1 MNNSHKLTR
10 ENFPSGIATTAE
22 LKAKGFNNFTI
33 NALYNDGELIRIR
46 RGVYKIKAL
55 SSDDKRRIIRATIPQ
70 GIFCLSSALYIHYP
84 TKNVKGEVKEKTR
97 PHKHELAVPRGHVHS
112 EISNIENVKIINL
125 HYIKPEHHE
134 IGKMISRDGLPC
146 YDLERTICD
155 FFKNHSRF
163 SYRWLREIARNYN
176 RDNRRNPDR
185 LLEYREQL
193 NLSQLAKVKM
203 DWLIFRDKEA
213 RKKLFPKD

>member
-22 LKAKGFNNFTI
+22 MKAKGFNNFTI
-33 NALYNDGELIRIR
+33 NALYNDGELIRIKH
-46 RGVYKIKAL
+46 GVYKIKAL
-55 SSDDKRRIIRATIPQ
+55 SSDDKRSIIRAAIPQ

-84 TKNVKGEVKEKTR
+84 TKKVKGKIINKKR

-112 EISNIENVKIINL
+112 KTSNIENIEINL
-125 HYIKPEHHE
+125 HYVKPEHHE
-134 IGKMISRDGLPC
+134 IGKMISEDGLPC

-176 RDNRRNPDR
+176 RDNRRNPDK

-193 NLSQLAKVKM
+193 NLSQLAKLKM

>member
-1 MNNSHKLTR
+1 MSKTHKLTR
-10 ENFPSGIATTAE
+10 ENFPSGAASTAE
-22 LKAKGFNNFTI
+22 LKQFGFNSRTI
-33 NALYNDGELIRIR
+33 KALCDEGELINIR
-46 RGVYKIKAL
+46 HGVYKIKAL
-55 SSDDKRRIIRATIPQ
+55 SSDDKRSIIRATIPQ

-84 TKNVKGEVKEKTR
+84 TKNVKGEIKEKTR

-112 EISNIENVKIINL
+112 KISNIKNIEINL
-125 HYIKPEHHE
+125 HYVKPEHHE
-134 IGKMISRDGLPC
+134 IGKMISEDGLPC

-163 SYRWLREIARNYN
+163 SYRGLREIARNYN
-176 RDNRRNPDR
+176 RDNRRNPDK

-193 NLSQLAKVKM
+193 NLSQLAKIKM